1 MKNNQPNQIYEL
13 VAEFKLFLDDIEFN
27 HSITLGLFKKE
38 TSALRVMRVLRAN
51 NSAEKFTFHLHVVTN
66 PYLISNMIEDKNKI
80 F

>member
-1 MKNNQPNQIYEL
+1 MTNNQPKQIYEL

-27 HSITLGLFKKE
+27 HSMTIGLFKKE

-51 NSAEKFTFHLHVVTN
+51 NTDEKFTFHLHVITN
-66 PYLISNMIEDKNKI
+66 PYLITNMIEDKYKI